1 MNTTALLKTLSAIA
15 LTSALALPAAHAAHA
30 APSADE
36 AALAGRVQT
45 ALLQD
50 SHLVKPEITVEVQPG
65 GRVHLTGWVHN
76 TDDINEAMLAA
87 KQVAG
92 VSSVTAF
99 LRSWTTND

>member
-15 LTSALALPAAHAAHA
+15 LTSALVLPAAHA

>member
-15 LTSALALPAAHAAHA
+15 LTSALALPAAHA